1 MVDELKLFFLPG
13 LLKAVQPA
21 IVLHPHD
28 TDGETVMLTERG
40 EMLKSQTTQQQQN
53 VSEYEVNLILFI

>member
-40 EMLKSQTTQQQQN
+40 EMLKSQTTQQQQKF
-53 VSEYEVNLILFI
+53 V